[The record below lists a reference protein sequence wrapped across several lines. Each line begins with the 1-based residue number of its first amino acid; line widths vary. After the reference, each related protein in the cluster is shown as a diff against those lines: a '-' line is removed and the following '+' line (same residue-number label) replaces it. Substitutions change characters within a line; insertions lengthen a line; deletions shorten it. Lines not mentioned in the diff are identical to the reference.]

1 MKTMP
6 KNKPWWAP
14 GGLVGHILKSKGSWM
29 QDTRGKWQFV
39 PFQST
44 SPSGIAP
51 IPKYPSALP
60 KEIPTEGEDQFLQN
74 EKFVTALQKSR
85 FASIL
90 ELAEEG
96 SSGRTLAFVLE
107 NIRGKLA
114 REDAKN
120 PYLPEIVTEVAR
132 LKSKGSGQ
140 LKDEDATIF
149 MTNIAKWMTYDKGAQ
164 K

>member
-1 MKTMP
+1 MP
-6 KNKPWWAP
+6 KKPWWAP

-29 QDTRGKWQFV
+29 EDSKGKWQFV
-39 PFQST
+39 QFGKTLPGGV
-44 SPSGIAP
+44 PVGIP
-51 IPKYPSALP
+51 QYPSALP

-74 EKFVTALQKSR
+74 EKFITALQKSR

-149 MTNIAKWMTYDKGAQ
+149 MTNIAKWMTYDKGVP

>member
-6 KNKPWWAP
+6 KKPWWAP

-29 QDTRGKWQFV
+29 EDSKGKWQFV
-39 PFQST
+39 QFGKALPGGVAS
-44 SPSGIAP
+44 
-51 IPKYPSALP
+51 IPQYPSALP

-74 EKFVTALQKSR
+74 EKFITALQKSR

-107 NIRGKLA
+107 NIRVKLV
-114 REDAKN
+114 REDANN
-120 PYLPEIVTEVAR
+120 PYLPEIVAEVAR

-149 MTNIAKWMTYDKGAQ
+149 MMNIAKWMTYVKGAP